1 MPEPSDEDPPLEDL
15 MAHVFGGSLGDMFG
29 GALKAMKN
37 QGADGSAARQLA
49 MTIATGGESEPN
61 VDPTVRMEYEA
72 LARVAE
78 LHVADQTGLP
88 AGRRGPV
95 TVEPVS
101 RAVWAGRM
109 VDTLLPLLG
118 RVSGS
123 LHGTPDTRHQ
133 PQAEPDDPTTAW
145 LSGLMEAIA
154 PLLSNLTTG
163 TMVGRLG
170 SRNLGTY
177 DLPIP
182 VDPASSD
189 ADRLMLIV
197 PNIEAFAADW
207 SIPAADLRLWVCL
220 HELTHHSVLS
230 VPHVA
235 ETLNTLLTSHAG
247 AFRNDPS
254 ELEQHLGDID
264 PMAGPEAMA
273 RLQQILD
280 PEMVL
285 GAVRSPDQEVLQPRI
300 ESLVAVIIGYV
311 DHVMDEIGG
320 RLIATYPMVTEALRR
335 RRVETS
341 DADRFVERILGLNLT
356 QAQVDR
362 GSAFISGVVD
372 RAGPDALE
380 RLWAGES
387 HLPTPNEV
395 DAPGLWLARL
405 DMDEDTAGPD
415 TTATQP

>member
-1 MPEPSDEDPPLEDL
+1 M
-15 MAHVFGGSLGDMFG
+15 
-29 GALKAMKN
+29 
-37 QGADGSAARQLA
+37 
-49 MTIATGGESEPN
+49 
-61 VDPTVRMEYEA
+61 
-72 LARVAE
+72 
-78 LHVADQTGLP
+78 
-88 AGRRGPV
+88 
-95 TVEPVS
+95 
-101 RAVWAGRM
+101 
-109 VDTLLPLLG
+109 
-118 RVSGS
+118 
-123 LHGTPDTRHQ
+123 
-133 PQAEPDDPTTAW
+133 
-145 LSGLMEAIA
+145 A

-170 SRNLGTY
+170 FRNLGTY

-182 VDPASSD
+182 VDPTSPN

-197 PNIEAFAADW
+197 PNIEAFATDW

-230 VPHVA
+230 VPHVG
-235 ETLNTLLTSHAG
+235 ETLTDLLTSHAG

-264 PMAGPEAMA
+264 PMAGPDAIA
-273 RLQQILD
+273 QLQQILD

-285 GAVRSPDQEVLQPRI
+285 GAVRSPDQDVLQPRI
-300 ESLVAVIIGYV
+300 ESLVSVIIGYV

-341 DADRFVERILGLNLT
+341 SADRFVERILGLNLT
-356 QAQVDR
+356 QTQVDR
-362 GSAFISGVVD
+362 GSAFIAGVVE

-380 RLWAGES
+380 RLWARES

-395 DAPGLWLARL
+395 EAPGLWLARL
-405 DMDEDTAGPD
+405 DLDVDTDGPD
-415 TTATQP
+415 AAATQP